1 MNSVNIHTLLR
12 SHLIC
17 FSFIYFIGSDALKK
31 PVETSEDVDGSSKRK
46 RKNQFRGIRQR
57 PWGKWAA
64 EIRDPQ
70 KGVRVWLG
78 TYNTA
83 EEAARA
89 YDAEARRIRGNKAK
103 VNFPDESTPAAVK
116 RTSKPK
122 PQGSIP
128 KENSN
133 SRSALYQNS
142 NLVSH
147 SDCDYY
153 SSLGF
158 VEEKPI
164 HKLNGYIDAY
174 PATGTF
180 GLKLVNSS
188 DSAAKLFSSDQ
199 GSNSYDYSDFGWGE
213 HSSKTPEITSVLSAT
228 LEGDEA
234 QYVDDAK
241 PAKKLKPN
249 SVDLVSGE
257 EGTEKSQE
265 FASFESEMKFFQT
278 PYMDGSWDD
287 NSVDA
292 FLGGGEATQ
301 DGGAPMNLWAFDD
314 LSCMLGGA
322 F

>member
-1 MNSVNIHTLLR
+1 M
-12 SHLIC
+12 
-17 FSFIYFIGSDALKK
+17 
-31 PVETSEDVDGSSKRK
+31 ETNEDVEGSSSKRK
-46 RKNQFRGIRQR
+46 RKNQYRGIRQR

-89 YDAEARRIRGNKAK
+89 YDAEARRIRGKKAK
-103 VNFPDESTPAAVK
+103 VNFPDEGTPAAMK
-116 RTSKPK
+116 RTSKLK
-122 PQGSIP
+122 PQDSFL
-128 KENSN
+128 KEKSN
-133 SRSALYQNS
+133 SRSTVYQNS
-142 NLVSH
+142 NLVNH
-147 SDCDYY
+147 PDCDYY
-153 SSLGF
+153 NSLGF

-164 HKLNGYIDAY
+164 PKPNVYVDAY

-180 GLKLVNSS
+180 GLKPVNSS
-188 DSAAKLFSSDQ
+188 DSAAKRFSSDQ
-199 GSNSYDYSDFGWGE
+199 GSNSFDYSDFGWGE

-228 LEGDEA
+228 LEGDES
-234 QYVDDAK
+234 QFVEDAK

-249 SVDLVSGE
+249 SLDLVSGE

-265 FASFESEMKFFQT
+265 FTSFESEMKFFQT

-287 NSVDA
+287 SVDA
-292 FLGGGEATQ
+292 FLGEGDTTE
-301 DGGAPMNLWAFDD
+301 DGGTSMSLWAFDD
-314 LSCMLGGA
+314 LSCMLGGT